1 MLSSG
6 IFARIVRDWIYIMFC
21 EYMNS
26 MFRSERLK
34 DAKLKSL
41 AANDQTD
48 WCLKDRKA
56 ETESAR
62 LPRLEQSFSD
72 TDSDTMALTM
82 MNLQSNRM
90 ELGNQ

>member
-6 IFARIVRDWIYIMFC
+6 ILARIVRDWIYIMFC

-34 DAKLKSL
+34 DTKFKSL
-41 AANDQTD
+41 VANDQTD
-48 WCLKDRKA
+48 WCPKDRKA

-72 TDSDTMALTM
+72 TDSDSTV
-82 MNLQSNRM
+82 
-90 ELGNQ
+90 